1 VARVL
6 VVEDQR
12 PIADVICAIL
22 SDAGYAHLDVV
33 GTAALAA
40 ARVMAD
46 PPDLVLV
53 DLGLPDRDGAAL
65 IQDLRAQAF
74 RGAILVL
81 TSATSEERILAALRA
96 GGDGYLF
103 KEDLDMR
110 LAMALEDVLQGGSAF
125 SPAAAKVVLRELRP
139 ANNQLRSP
147 QTGSEPPVSHLAPP
161 LTARETAVIEAL
173 ATGATYLA
181 IADELGIGI
190 NTVRT
195 HIRSIYDKIG
205 AESRTEAVNLARS
218 SGLLRRDG

>member
-1 VARVL
+1 MPRSSDRGGPGACPARVL

-12 PIADVICAIL
+12 AIAEVICAVL
-22 SDAGYAHLDVV
+22 SDAGYANLDVV
-33 GTAALAA
+33 GTAALAV
-40 ARVMAD
+40 ARVTAD

-53 DLGLPDRDGAAL
+53 DLGLPDRDGAEL
-65 IQDLRAQAF
+65 IGDLRARGF
-74 RGAILVL
+74 GGAILVL
-81 TSATSEERILAALRA
+81 TSATSEERILGALRA

-110 LAMALEDVLQGGSAF
+110 LAMALKDVLEGGSAF
-125 SPAAAKVVLRELRP
+125 SPAAAKIVLRELRP
-139 ANNQLRSP
+139 DHKN
-147 QTGSEPPVSHLAPP
+147 HLAPT
-161 LTARETAVIEAL
+161 LTARETAVMEAL

-205 AESRTEAVNLARS
+205 AESRTEAVNLARN